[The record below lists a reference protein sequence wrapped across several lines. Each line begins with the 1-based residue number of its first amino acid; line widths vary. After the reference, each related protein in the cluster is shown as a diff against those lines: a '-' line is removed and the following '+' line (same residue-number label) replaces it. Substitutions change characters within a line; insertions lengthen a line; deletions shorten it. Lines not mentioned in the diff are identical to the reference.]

1 MGYNVKQAEQRRIAG
16 FHLVGPWEEKVK
28 QGFQQLLLWVEHN
41 QIQPLEWVSVYY
53 DNPDEVPPEK
63 LRCDVAI
70 TVKRDFQV
78 PVNSAG
84 VITTDIPGGHYAVM
98 SARVY
103 NEDFEGSWNLFF
115 DELLGDT
122 SVQIGA
128 GPCFEIYQN
137 DGKGD
142 GFWDI
147 EMYIPVEP
155 NAH

>member
-1 MGYNVKQAEQRRIAG
+1 MGYNVKQSEQRRIAG

-70 TVKRDFQV
+70 TVERDFQV

-98 SARVY
+98 NARVY
-103 NEDFEGSWNLFF
+103 NEDFEGSWNLFLYF
-115 DELLGDT
+115 FVSSFAHLLSENPFFADKECMA
-122 SVQIGA
+122 II
-128 GPCFEIYQN
+128 CFILT
-137 DGKGD
+137 
-142 GFWDI
+142 I
-147 EMYIPVEP
+147 
-155 NAH
+155 